1 MKTFSSKPQKQN
13 QEFVN
18 GHKMASL
25 IFITV
30 LCFPLP
36 VEKESG
42 SRLENHGG
50 TEHNS
55 KLPSKLQ
62 SHRTCHLRTDIRFSQ
77 TAEGHEASFLYLKQ
91 QKSVHL
97 QCTIC
102 SYTQYNTIFVLYLE
116 FVGGEQILDH
126 HTGCGITELP

>member
-1 MKTFSSKPQKQN
+1 MVTKWP
-13 QEFVN
+13 
-18 GHKMASL
+18 L

-30 LCFPLP
+30 LCFLLP

-62 SHRTCHLRTDIRFSQ
+62 SHRTYHLRTDIRFSQ
-77 TAEGHEASFLYLKQ
+77 TVEGHEASFLYF
-91 QKSVHL
+91 
-97 QCTIC
+97 C
-102 SYTQYNTIFVLYLE
+102 SALYAYTQNIT
-116 FVGGEQILDH
+116 QILYF
-126 HTGCGITELP
+126 I

>member
-1 MKTFSSKPQKQN
+1 MNPKKQN
-13 QEFVN
+13 QDFVI
-18 GHKMASL
+18 GHNMSRL
-25 IFITV
+25 IFKTV

-62 SHRTCHLRTDIRFSQ
+62 SHRTCHLRTDISFSQ
-77 TAEGHEASFLYLKQ
+77 TIKGPAASFLYLKQ
-91 QKSVHL
+91 QFSVHL
-97 QCTIC
+97 QWTIC
-102 SYTQYNTIFVLYLE
+102 SNTKCNTIFVLYLE